1 MNSSR
6 RRWGLHLVL
15 AAALLL
21 ALIVGSVNTVLA
33 DAMVARELPDYGLKP
48 GETFDVIITF
58 TAPSAN
64 THAVVLFDEAP
75 SGWAVQVDKT
85 WCTPEAQTDKTYGAN
100 QAEYT
105 WLGPY
110 GQGET
115 FTAVYRVTVPA
126 GAAPGPHTFP
136 NGQLL
141 YYVTPHPASP
151 VNEAITA
158 DNQVQVEA
166 PRPPT
171 AGMAYPVWIV
181 LIAGLAAGAFLLVL
195 RRRRV
200 RA

>member
-1 MNSSR
+1 MNSR
-6 RRWGLHLVL
+6 QRWGLHLVL

-21 ALIVGSVNTVLA
+21 ALIGGSVNTVLA
-33 DAMVARELPDYGLKP
+33 DSMVARELPDYGLKP

-58 TAPSAN
+58 TAPADAL
-64 THAVVLFDEAP
+64 HAIVLFDEAP

-85 WCTPEAQTDKTYGAN
+85 WCTPEALTHKIYGAN

-110 GQGET
+110 AEGTT
-115 FTAVYRVTVPA
+115 FTAVYRVTVPP

-151 VNEAITA
+151 VIEPISA
-158 DNQVQVEA
+158 DNEVQVEA

-181 LIAGLAAGAFLLVL
+181 LIAGLVAGAVLLVL